1 MDHAEEA
8 EECDALELPDAGEGI
23 GHPRFHMHFIPTSS
37 SWLNLVERWFRQIT
51 DKRIRRGTFQSV
63 PELIDAITAYID
75 AHNENPNSFEWTA
88 KAEDIIE
95 KVRRAREVLNKIA
108 IA

>member
-1 MDHAEEA
+1 
-8 EECDALELPDAGEGI
+8 
-23 GHPRFHMHFIPTSS
+23 
-37 SWLNLVERWFRQIT
+37 
-51 DKRIRRGTFQSV
+51 V